1 MNDHCSFLQVTF
13 GVNEGECFG
22 LLGANGAGKT
32 SIFKILTGD
41 QLMSSGDAY
50 MNKHSVLTDMS
61 QVCSIHIIH
70 FAAIK
75 P

>member
-1 MNDHCSFLQVTF
+1 MTF
-13 GVNEGECFG
+13 GVNDGECFG

-32 SIFKILTGD
+32 SIFKVLTGH

-50 MNKHSVLTDMS
+50 MNKHSVLTDMG
-61 QVCSIHIIH
+61 QVCYIYLIQ
-70 FAAIK
+70 FTAIQ

>member
-1 MNDHCSFLQVTF
+1 MTF
-13 GVNEGECFG
+13 GVNDGECFG

-61 QVCSIHIIH
+61 QVCSLYDSLCYRHVVH
-70 FAAIK
+70 LK
-75 P
+75 